1 MTVSL
6 QRRWCSPTLPWRKR
20 HGHFYSAHRAH
31 DRQHRGRQR
40 ENHCRLGVDPAGLGN
55 WSPNCVIQFLKAET
69 GQWGEVKAAQKL
81 GIEWHTTGDGF
92 TWLSKNIGE
101 TTARALRGWSL
112 AQEKIASDEY
122 DLVVL
127 DEFTYLLHLGWLSST
142 EVVDWL
148 KANKPGRLH
157 LVITGREA
165 SMELMDYADLVTEMH
180 SVKHPFEKGIKAQA
194 GIDF

>member
-1 MTVSL
+1 MDTSTARIGLTIVNTGEGKGKTTAAL
-6 QRRWCSPTLPWRKR
+6 GLIL
-20 HGHFYSAHRAH
+20 RAW
-31 DRQHRGRQR
+31 GT
-40 ENHCRLGVDPAGLGN
+40 GLRI
-55 WSPNCVIQFLKAET
+55 CVIQFLKAET